1 MWLLE
6 KIKRSH
12 TFSDFTD
19 ERVVQADVPA
29 VKDTSLDD
37 GNNDDCKKNVLL
49 YLRYCFWN

>member
-37 GNNDDCKKNVLL
+37 GNNDDCKKI
-49 YLRYCFWN
+49 YYYI